1 MRQRDSRST
10 GPREPSRAL
19 RGQSGPSLGRR
30 KGAPHLRQTKA
41 VAGGGRSSAQGRRPE
56 RTSRSGSP
64 LRLIPLGGM
73 GEIGKNLY
81 LYEYQDTIILV
92 DCGLAFPDET
102 TLGVDIIIPD
112 ISYLR
117 DRKSA
122 VKAVL
127 ITHGHEDHVGALPHI
142 LPALPGVPVYAS
154 TLARGLLAN
163 KLKEFKVTANPLRPL
178 DPGESVEIGS
188 FIIEPFRVGHS
199 IPDAVGYAIHSPVGT
214 VVHTGDFK
222 FDQTPADGKAA
233 DFAVLARLGAQGV
246 LALVSDSTRAE
257 APGYTPSEQVV
268 GQAFKSIISDAPGRV
283 IVATFASNIARIQ
296 QVLDAAGEFRRKV
309 AVVGRSMEQNVK
321 IARDLGY
328 LRFPTPLISKE
339 EIGRRSKEPL
349 VIATTGAQGE
359 PMAGLAKMAN
369 GEHRNVEIQN
379 GDTVIVSAS
388 PIPGNEE
395 AVGRTID
402 NLFKSG
408 ANVIYHS
415 IAQVHVSGH
424 ASQEELKMML
434 ALTKPQHFV
443 PMHGEMRMQVAH
455 GRLATQMGV
464 SPSNVFIIENG
475 TPIEFYADG
484 SARRVSPVAHGAVFV
499 DGSSVGEI
507 SEIVLR
513 DRRTLADDGIV
524 VIFATV
530 DAQSG
535 KPIGRPVLVTR
546 GFLNGDEDNKLVE
559 ATISIAL
566 KAIQHKGDR
575 HAETGLIKA
584 QLSEA
589 VSRFLSR
596 ETRRRPLVVPVV
608 VEV

>member
-1 MRQRDSRST
+1 M
-10 GPREPSRAL
+10 
-19 RGQSGPSLGRR
+19 
-30 KGAPHLRQTKA
+30 
-41 VAGGGRSSAQGRRPE
+41 
-56 RTSRSGSP
+56 
-64 LRLIPLGGM
+64 
-73 GEIGKNLY
+73 
-81 LYEYQDTIILV
+81 
-92 DCGLAFPDET
+92 
-102 TLGVDIIIPD
+102 
-112 ISYLR
+112 
-117 DRKSA
+117 
-122 VKAVL
+122 
-127 ITHGHEDHVGALPHI
+127 
-142 LPALPGVPVYAS
+142 
-154 TLARGLLAN
+154 
-163 KLKEFKVTANPLRPL
+163 
-178 DPGESVEIGS
+178 
-188 FIIEPFRVGHS
+188 
-199 IPDAVGYAIHSPVGT
+199 GYAVHTPVGT

-233 DFAVLARLGAQGV
+233 DYAILARLGAQGV

-268 GQAFKSIISDAPGRV
+268 GQAFKSIMSEAPGRV

-328 LRFPTPLISKE
+328 LTFPTPLIAKE
-339 EIGRRSKEPL
+339 EIGRRSKEPI

-434 ALTKPQHFV
+434 ALTKPKHFV

-455 GRLATQMGV
+455 GRLAMQMGV

-475 TPIEFYADG
+475 TPIEFFADG
-484 SARRVSPVAHGAVFV
+484 SARRTTPVAHGAVFV

-559 ATISIAL
+559 ATIGIAL
-566 KAIQHKGDR
+566 KAIQHKRDR

>member
-1 MRQRDSRST
+1 MRQRGSGGSGQRPPARPQRRNEGRPQPRS
-10 GPREPSRAL
+10 GSVKQPMDQRPAL
-19 RGQSGPSLGRR
+19 R
-30 KGAPHLRQTKA
+30 
-41 VAGGGRSSAQGRRPE
+41 RRPD
-56 RTSRSGSP
+56 RAGPSGSP

-81 LYEYQDTIILV
+81 LYEYQETIILV

-112 ISYLR
+112 ITYLR
-117 DRKSA
+117 ERKNA

-142 LPALPGVPVYAS
+142 LPDLPGVPVYAS

-163 KLKEFKVTANPLRPL
+163 KLKEHKVTANPLRPL
-178 DPGESVEIGS
+178 DPGDQIEIGP
-188 FIIEPFRVGHS
+188 FVIEPFRVGHS
-199 IPDAVGYAIHSPVGT
+199 IPDAMGYAIHSPVGT

-328 LRFPTPLISKE
+328 LTFPTPLIAKE

-434 ALTKPQHFV
+434 ALTRPRHFV

-464 SPSNVFIIENG
+464 SASNVFIIDNG
-475 TPIEFYADG
+475 TPIEFYDDG
-484 SARRVSPVAHGAVFV
+484 SARRTTPIPHGAVFV

-535 KPIGRPVLVTR
+535 KPVGRPVLVTR

-566 KAIQHKGDR
+566 KAIQQKNDR
-575 HAETGLIKA
+575 SAETGLIKA

>member
-1 MRQRDSRST
+1 MTRRPHQARRSA
-10 GPREPSRAL
+10 EA
-19 RGQSGPSLGRR
+19 RR
-30 KGAPHLRQTKA
+30 PAE
-41 VAGGGRSSAQGRRPE
+41 GRRPHKA
-56 RTSRSGSP
+56 TASGP
-64 LRLIPLGGM
+64 ALRLIPLGGM

-117 DRKSA
+117 ARKSA

-142 LPALPGVPVYAS
+142 LPEFPGVPVYAS

-163 KLKEFKVTANPLRPL
+163 KLKEFKVTANPLRTL
-178 DPGESVEIGS
+178 NPGDHLEVGS
-188 FIIEPFRVGHS
+188 FTVEPFRVGHS
-199 IPDAVGYAIHSPVGT
+199 IPDAMGYAIHSPVGT
-214 VVHTGDFK
+214 VIHTGDFK
-222 FDQTPADGKAA
+222 FDQTPADGKTA
-233 DFAVLARLGAQGV
+233 DFALLAKFGAEGV

-257 APGYTPSEQVV
+257 VPGYTPSEQVV
-268 GQAFKSIISDAPGRV
+268 GHAFKGIISSAPGRV
-283 IVATFASNIARIQ
+283 IISTFASNIARIQ
-296 QVLDAAGEFRRKV
+296 QILDAAGEFHRKV
-309 AVVGRSMEQNVK
+309 SVVGRSMEQNVK

-328 LRFPTPLISKE
+328 LKFPTPLLAKE
-339 EIGRRSKEPL
+339 EISRRTKEPL

-395 AVGRTID
+395 AVGRTVD
-402 NLFKSG
+402 KLFKSG

-424 ASQEELKMML
+424 ASQEELKMMI
-434 ALTKPQHFV
+434 ALTKPKYFV

-464 SPSNVFIIENG
+464 PASGVFIIENG
-475 TPIEFYADG
+475 TPVEFAADG
-484 SARRVSPVAHGAVFV
+484 SARRGKPVVHGSRFV

-524 VIFATV
+524 VVIATI
-530 DAQSG
+530 DARTG
-535 KPIGRPVLVTR
+535 KLVGRPALVTR
-546 GFLNGDEDNKLVE
+546 GFLHGDEDNKLVE
-559 ATISIAL
+559 EAITVAIKAL
-566 KAIQHKGDR
+566 HHKGER
-575 HAETGLIKA
+575 AVEPGLIKA
-584 QLSEA
+584 QLSDS
-589 VSRFLSR
+589 VSRFLGK

>member
-1 MRQRDSRST
+1 MNQRNVQ
-10 GPREPSRAL
+10 PS
-19 RGQSGPSLGRR
+19 GQRPPGRTQGGRPQTRPATPTRPTSPHPALGRR
-30 KGAPHLRQTKA
+30 PDRAAP
-41 VAGGGRSSAQGRRPE
+41 
-56 RTSRSGSP
+56 SGPP

-81 LYEYQDTIILV
+81 LYEYQETIILV

-117 DRKSA
+117 ERKQA

-142 LPALPGVPVYAS
+142 LPELPGVPVYAS

-163 KLKEFKVTANPLRPL
+163 KLKEYKVTANPLRPL
-178 DPGESVEIGS
+178 NPGDQIEIGP
-188 FIIEPFRVGHS
+188 FMIEPFRVGHS
-199 IPDAVGYAIHSPVGT
+199 IPDAMGYAIHTPVGT
-214 VVHTGDFK
+214 IVHTGDFK
-222 FDQTPADGKAA
+222 FDQTPADGKSA
-233 DFAVLARLGAQGV
+233 DFAILARLGAQGV

-257 APGYTPSEQVV
+257 TPGYTPSEQVV
-268 GQAFKSIISDAPGRV
+268 GQAFRSIISEAPGRV

-328 LRFPTPLISKE
+328 LTFPTPLIAKE
-339 EIGRRSKEPL
+339 EIRRSKEPL

-434 ALTKPQHFV
+434 ALTKPMKSFC
-443 PMHGEMRMQVAH
+443 A
-455 GRLATQMGV
+455 
-464 SPSNVFIIENG
+464 
-475 TPIEFYADG
+475 
-484 SARRVSPVAHGAVFV
+484 
-499 DGSSVGEI
+499 
-507 SEIVLR
+507 
-513 DRRTLADDGIV
+513 
-524 VIFATV
+524 
-530 DAQSG
+530 
-535 KPIGRPVLVTR
+535 
-546 GFLNGDEDNKLVE
+546 
-559 ATISIAL
+559 IA
-566 KAIQHKGDR
+566 A
-575 HAETGLIKA
+575 
-584 QLSEA
+584 
-589 VSRFLSR
+589 
-596 ETRRRPLVVPVV
+596 PLQTTASL
-608 VEV
+608 

>member
-1 MRQRDSRST
+1 MTRRPHQARRSA
-10 GPREPSRAL
+10 EA
-19 RGQSGPSLGRR
+19 RR
-30 KGAPHLRQTKA
+30 PAE
-41 VAGGGRSSAQGRRPE
+41 GRRPHKA
-56 RTSRSGSP
+56 TASGP
-64 LRLIPLGGM
+64 ALRLIPLGGM

-117 DRKSA
+117 ARKSA

-142 LPALPGVPVYAS
+142 LPEFPGVPVYAS

-178 DPGESVEIGS
+178 NPGDHLEVGS
-188 FIIEPFRVGHS
+188 FTIEPFRVGHS
-199 IPDAVGYAIHSPVGT
+199 IPDAMGYAIHSPVGT
-214 VVHTGDFK
+214 VIHTGDFK
-222 FDQTPADGKAA
+222 FDQTPADGKTA
-233 DFAVLARLGAQGV
+233 DFALLAKFGAEGV

-257 APGYTPSEQVV
+257 VPGYTPSEQVV
-268 GQAFKSIISDAPGRV
+268 GHAFKGIISSAPGRV
-283 IVATFASNIARIQ
+283 IISTFASNIARIQ
-296 QVLDAAGEFRRKV
+296 QILDAAGEFHRKV
-309 AVVGRSMEQNVK
+309 SVVGRSMEQNVK

-328 LRFPTPLISKE
+328 LKFPTPLLAKE
-339 EIGRRSKEPL
+339 EISRRTKEPL

-395 AVGRTID
+395 AVGRTVD
-402 NLFKSG
+402 KLFKSG

-424 ASQEELKMML
+424 ASQEELKMMI
-434 ALTKPQHFV
+434 ALTKPKYFV

-464 SPSNVFIIENG
+464 PASGVFIIENG
-475 TPIEFYADG
+475 TPVEFAADG
-484 SARRVSPVAHGAVFV
+484 SARRGKPVVHGSRFV

-524 VIFATV
+524 VVIATI
-530 DAQSG
+530 DARTG
-535 KPIGRPVLVTR
+535 KLVGRPALVTR
-546 GFLNGDEDNKLVE
+546 GFLHGDEDNKLVE
-559 ATISIAL
+559 EAITVAIKAL
-566 KAIQHKGDR
+566 HHKGER
-575 HAETGLIKA
+575 AVEPGLIKA
-584 QLSEA
+584 QLSDS
-589 VSRFLSR
+589 VSRFLGK

>member
-1 MRQRDSRST
+1 MKQRST
-10 GPREPSRAL
+10 RGARA
-19 RGQSGPSLGRR
+19 
-30 KGAPHLRQTKA
+30 HE
-41 VAGGGRSSAQGRRPE
+41 GGRGRGLERERDRERRRQPGATTHRQAGHGSHPGRRPE
-56 RTSRSGSP
+56 RATPSGPP

-81 LYEYQDTIILV
+81 LYEYDKAIILV
-92 DCGLAFPDET
+92 DCGLAFPDNT

-117 DRKSA
+117 ERKAA

-142 LPALPGVPVYAS
+142 LPELPGVPVYAS

-163 KLKEFKVTANPLRPL
+163 KLKEHKITANPLRPL
-178 DPGESVEIGS
+178 DPGDHLEIGP
-188 FIIEPFRVGHS
+188 FAIEPFRVGHS
-199 IPDAVGYAIHSPVGT
+199 IPDAMGYAIHTPVGT

-233 DFAVLARLGAQGV
+233 DFALLARLGSQGV

-268 GQAFKSIISDAPGRV
+268 GQAFRSIMSDAPGRV

-296 QVLDAAGEFRRKV
+296 QVLDAAAELNRKV

-328 LRFPTPLISKE
+328 LSFRTPLVAKE
-339 EIGRRSKEPL
+339 EIVRRSKEPL

-369 GEHRNVEIQN
+369 GEHRNVEIRN

-402 NLFKSG
+402 SLFKSG

-434 ALTKPQHFV
+434 ALTKPKHFV

-464 SPSNVFIIENG
+464 SPSNVLIVDNG
-475 TPIEFYADG
+475 TPIEFFADG
-484 SARRVSPVAHGAVFV
+484 STQRARPVAHGAVFV

-507 SEIVLR
+507 SEVVLR

-530 DAQSG
+530 DARSG

-546 GFLNGDEDNKLVE
+546 GFLNGDEDHKLVD
-559 ATISIAL
+559 ATIAIAL
-566 KAIQHKGDR
+566 KSMQHKGQKTPE
-575 HAETGLIKA
+575 AGLIKA
-584 QLSEA
+584 QLSES
-589 VSRFLSR
+589 VSRFLNR

>member
-1 MRQRDSRST
+1 M
-10 GPREPSRAL
+10 
-19 RGQSGPSLGRR
+19 
-30 KGAPHLRQTKA
+30 
-41 VAGGGRSSAQGRRPE
+41 
-56 RTSRSGSP
+56 
-64 LRLIPLGGM
+64 
-73 GEIGKNLY
+73 
-81 LYEYQDTIILV
+81 
-92 DCGLAFPDET
+92 
-102 TLGVDIIIPD
+102 
-112 ISYLR
+112 
-117 DRKSA
+117 
-122 VKAVL
+122 
-127 ITHGHEDHVGALPHI
+127 
-142 LPALPGVPVYAS
+142 
-154 TLARGLLAN
+154 
-163 KLKEFKVTANPLRPL
+163 
-178 DPGESVEIGS
+178 
-188 FIIEPFRVGHS
+188 
-199 IPDAVGYAIHSPVGT
+199 GYAIHTPVGT

-233 DFAVLARLGAQGV
+233 DFAILARLGAQGV

-328 LRFPTPLISKE
+328 LTFPTPLIAKE

-434 ALTKPQHFV
+434 ALTKPRHFV

-464 SPSNVFIIENG
+464 SASNVFIIDNG

-484 SARRVSPVAHGAVFV
+484 GARRTTPVAHGAVFV

-535 KPIGRPVLVTR
+535 KPVGRPVLVTR

-566 KAIQHKGDR
+566 KAIQHKSDR
-575 HAETGLIKA
+575 SAETGLIKA

>member
-1 MRQRDSRST
+1 MRQRGSGTSGQRPPARPQGRPQGQPQARPAAPARPT
-10 GPREPSRAL
+10 GQRPAQGQRPDRAAP
-19 RGQSGPSLGRR
+19 SGP
-30 KGAPHLRQTKA
+30 
-41 VAGGGRSSAQGRRPE
+41 
-56 RTSRSGSP
+56 P

-81 LYEYQDTIILV
+81 LYEYQETIILV

-112 ISYLR
+112 ITYLR
-117 DRKSA
+117 ERKSA

-142 LPALPGVPVYAS
+142 LPELPGVPVYAS

-163 KLKEFKVTANPLRPL
+163 KLKEYKVTANPLRPL
-178 DPGESVEIGS
+178 DPGDQIEIGP
-188 FIIEPFRVGHS
+188 FVIEPFRVGHS
-199 IPDAVGYAIHSPVGT
+199 IPDAMGYAIHTPVGT

-233 DFAVLARLGAQGV
+233 DFAILARLGAQGV

-328 LRFPTPLISKE
+328 LTFPTPLIAKE

-434 ALTKPQHFV
+434 ALTKPRHFV

-464 SPSNVFIIENG
+464 SASNVFIIDNG

-484 SARRVSPVAHGAVFV
+484 SARRTTPVAHGAVFV
-499 DGSSVGEI
+499 DGASVGEI

-535 KPIGRPVLVTR
+535 KPVGRPVLVTR

-566 KAIQHKGDR
+566 KAIQHKSDR
-575 HAETGLIKA
+575 SAETGLIKA

>member
-1 MRQRDSRST
+1 MTQRPQPARRPAEARRPQET
-10 GPREPSRAL
+10 RRPHKAAA
-19 RGQSGPSLGRR
+19 SGP
-30 KGAPHLRQTKA
+30 A
-41 VAGGGRSSAQGRRPE
+41 
-56 RTSRSGSP
+56 

-81 LYEYQDTIILV
+81 LYEYEDTIILV

-117 DRKSA
+117 ARRSA

-142 LPALPGVPVYAS
+142 LPELPGVPVYAS

-163 KLKEFKVTANPLRPL
+163 KLKEFKVTTNPLRPL
-178 DPGESVEIGS
+178 DPGGRLEVGP
-188 FIIEPFRVGHS
+188 FTIEPFRVGHS
-199 IPDAVGYAIHSPVGT
+199 IPDAMGYAIHSPVGT
-214 VVHTGDFK
+214 VIHTGDFK
-222 FDQTPADGKAA
+222 FDQTPADGKTA
-233 DFAVLARLGAQGV
+233 DFAMLAKFGAQGV

-268 GQAFKSIISDAPGRV
+268 GQAFKGIISSAPGRV
-283 IVATFASNIARIQ
+283 IIATFASNIARIQ
-296 QVLDAAGEFRRKV
+296 QVLDAAAEFHRKV

-328 LRFPTPLISKE
+328 LKFPTPLLAKE
-339 EIGRRSKEPL
+339 EIARRTKEPL

-402 NLFKSG
+402 NLFRSG

-434 ALTKPQHFV
+434 ALTKPKYFV
-443 PMHGEMRMQVAH
+443 PMHGDMRMQVAH

-464 SPSNVFIIENG
+464 PPSAVFIIDNG
-475 TPIEFYADG
+475 TPVEFSADG
-484 SARRVSPVAHGAVFV
+484 SARRGKPVEHGSVFV

-524 VIFATV
+524 VVIATI
-530 DAQSG
+530 DARTG
-535 KPIGRPVLVTR
+535 KPVGRPALVTR

-559 ATISIAL
+559 ETITIAL

-575 HAETGLIKA
+575 GAEVGLIKA
-584 QLSEA
+584 QLSES
-589 VSRFLSR
+589 VSRFLGK

>member
-1 MRQRDSRST
+1 MLK
-10 GPREPSRAL
+10 REGEGEVS
-19 RGQSGPSLGRR
+19 
-30 KGAPHLRQTKA
+30 
-41 VAGGGRSSAQGRRPE
+41 RRPN
-56 RTSRSGSP
+56 RAPASGAP

-81 LYEYQDTIILV
+81 LYEYLDTIILV

-112 ISYLR
+112 ITYLR
-117 DRKSA
+117 ERKSA

-142 LPALPGVPVYAS
+142 LPELPGVPVYAS
-154 TLARGLLAN
+154 ILARGLLAN
-163 KLKEFKVTANPLRPL
+163 KLKEFKVSANPLLPL
-178 DPGESVEIGS
+178 NAGDRLNIGPFS
-188 FIIEPFRVGHS
+188 IEPFRIGHS
-199 IPDAVGYAIHSPVGT
+199 IPDAMGFAIHTPVGT

-222 FDQTPADGKAA
+222 FDQTPADGKGS
-233 DFAVLARLGAQGV
+233 DFATLARIGADGV
-246 LALVSDSTRAE
+246 IALVSDSTRAE
-257 APGYTPSEQVV
+257 VPGYTPSERIV
-268 GQAFKSIISDAPGRV
+268 GEAFRGIMSETQGRV

-296 QVLDAAGEFRRKV
+296 QVLDAASELGRQV

-328 LRFPTPLISKE
+328 LRFKTPLVAKE
-339 EIGRRSKEPL
+339 EIAKRKKQPL

-369 GEHRNVEIQN
+369 GEHRNVEIQG

-424 ASQEELKMML
+424 ASQEELKLML
-434 ALTKPQHFV
+434 ALTKPKYFV

-464 SPSNVFIIENG
+464 AASSVFIIDNG
-475 TPIEFYADG
+475 TPVEFLADG
-484 SARRVSPVAHGAVFV
+484 SARRGKPVAHGSVFV
-499 DGSSVGEI
+499 DGASVGEI

-524 VIFATV
+524 VVIATV
-530 DAQSG
+530 DAST
-535 KPIGRPVLVTR
+535 GRPVGRPALVTR

-559 ATISIAL
+559 AAIDIAL

-575 HAETGLIKA
+575 AAETGLIKA
-584 QLSEA
+584 QLSES

-596 ETRRRPLVVPVV
+596 ETKRRPLVVPVV